1 MVGTIRR
8 LLILSLT
15 LAPFLH
21 AQERPVAFV
30 DVTVVPMDKEQ
41 ILPHQTEKT
50 SLER

>member
-1 MVGTIRR
+1 MVGTKRL

-15 LAPFLH
+15 LSPWLS

-41 ILPHQTEKT
+41 ILPHQTT
-50 SLER
+50 AQP